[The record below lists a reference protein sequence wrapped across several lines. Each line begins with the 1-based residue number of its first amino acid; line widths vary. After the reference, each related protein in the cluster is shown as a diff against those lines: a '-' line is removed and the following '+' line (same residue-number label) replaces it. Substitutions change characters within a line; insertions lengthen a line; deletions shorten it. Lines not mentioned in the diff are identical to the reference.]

1 VTSNSAK
8 YLSDLANSQKEWK
21 HTSQLEISSTDALGC
36 FHMKGITNPFLY
48 TKKRRDPNPRLARIG
63 N

>member
-8 YLSDLANSQKEWK
+8 YLSDFANSQKEWK
-21 HTSQLEISSTDALGC
+21 HTSQLEISSTDAPGC
-36 FHMKGITNPFLY
+36 FHMKEITNPFLY